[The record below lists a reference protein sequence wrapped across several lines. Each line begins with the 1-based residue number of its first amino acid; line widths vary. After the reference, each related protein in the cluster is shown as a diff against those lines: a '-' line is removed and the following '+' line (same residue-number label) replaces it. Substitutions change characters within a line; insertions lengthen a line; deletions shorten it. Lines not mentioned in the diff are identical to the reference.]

1 MHLTLPLLHPPLQ
14 ARDGGELPGSHSEA
28 GISMQVGWV
37 LSRLLGWCTSWGGRV
52 VGRRVCLPVVH
63 GHTGPDLL
71 HPLPQVA
78 AADEEKG
85 GEEET
90 AGAEGALAYT
100 QMILDALANAGSARG
115 QPCSGTRR
123 AKIEGRAALFR
134 NMRALFCGRLWCS
147 GTKHAFYCLLLPVFR
162 SDLLPCFRHWPHVY
176 RTAIALPRRRRRDR
190 RRDHT
195 ALVLLGGAGSGHCGL
210 PALTTT
216 TPHALS
222 AP

>member
-1 MHLTLPLLHPPLQ
+1 
-14 ARDGGELPGSHSEA
+14 
-28 GISMQVGWV
+28 V
-37 LSRLLGWCTSWGGRV
+37 C
-52 VGRRVCLPVVH
+52 VCLWCM
-63 GHTGPDLL
+63 GTLAL
-71 HPLPQVA
+71 TSSIRSPQVA

-123 AKIEGRAALFR
+123 AEIEGLAALFR

-162 SDLLPCFRHWPHVY
+162 SDLPPCFRH
-176 RTAIALPRRRRRDR
+176 
-190 RRDHT
+190 
-195 ALVLLGGAGSGHCGL
+195 
-210 PALTTT
+210 
-216 TPHALS
+216 
-222 AP
+222 

>member
-1 MHLTLPLLHPPLQ
+1 
-14 ARDGGELPGSHSEA
+14 
-28 GISMQVGWV
+28 MQVGWGKSPPRV
-37 LSRLLGWCTSWGGRV
+37 VHV
-52 VGRRVCLPVVH
+52 VGRQGGGAACVFALWCMGTLALTSSIRS
-63 GHTGPDLL
+63 
-71 HPLPQVA
+71 PQVA

-123 AKIEGRAALFR
+123 AEIEGLAALFR

-162 SDLLPCFRHWPHVY
+162 SDLLPCFRHCGQPVLKA
-176 RTAIALPRRRRRDR
+176 TA
-190 RRDHT
+190 
-195 ALVLLGGAGSGHCGL
+195 
-210 PALTTT
+210 
-216 TPHALS
+216 TPT
-222 AP
+222 